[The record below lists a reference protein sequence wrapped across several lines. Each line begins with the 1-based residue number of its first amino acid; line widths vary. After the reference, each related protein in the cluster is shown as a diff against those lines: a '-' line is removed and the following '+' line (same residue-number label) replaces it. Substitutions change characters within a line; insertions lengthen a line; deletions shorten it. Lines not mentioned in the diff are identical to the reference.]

1 MKGFPSGVTKSA
13 VTHVKKKL
21 LALGRLLASKF
32 GIDVGLLSR
41 SSREAMIPEESVT
54 TRKE

>member
-1 MKGFPSGVTKSA
+1 MKDFPGAA